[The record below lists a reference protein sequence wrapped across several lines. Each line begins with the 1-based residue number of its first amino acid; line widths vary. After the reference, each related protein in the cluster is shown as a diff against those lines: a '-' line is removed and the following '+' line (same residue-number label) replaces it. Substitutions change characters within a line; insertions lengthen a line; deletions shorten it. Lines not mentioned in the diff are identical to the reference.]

1 MTYKDQLSKVYSEI
15 EIMKHLR
22 ESGGGHP
29 NIVELH
35 EVMDD
40 EEKDKLYMGKLRLNS
55 KVYSSWLLWERGV
68 VEVGLADVEIQV

>member
-15 EIMKHLR
+15 EIMKHLK

-40 EEKDKLYMGKLRLNS
+40 EEKDKLYMVLD
-55 KVYSSWLLWERGV
+55 YCERG
-68 VEVGLADVEIQV
+68 ELLKWD

>member
-40 EEKDKLYMGKLRLNS
+40 EEKDKLYMGKLRLS
-55 KVYSSWLLWERGV
+55 
-68 VEVGLADVEIQV
+68 